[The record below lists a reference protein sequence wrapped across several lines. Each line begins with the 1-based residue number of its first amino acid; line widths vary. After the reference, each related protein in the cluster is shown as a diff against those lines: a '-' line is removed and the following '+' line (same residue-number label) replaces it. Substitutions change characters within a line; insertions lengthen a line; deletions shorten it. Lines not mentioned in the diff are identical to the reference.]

1 MSVKSATQKS
11 LLSNISEQTKLLYT
25 NAKFS
30 FINTSYRVDNFVR
43 NNFFNFVSCTII
55 GGAYFFATL
64 EFASNCLITF
74 IIVKVVS
81 KIFYFVFS
89 PIRKIKSAP
98 KVKKVA
104 IPKHDSLKWLKEF
117 KSKSSLDRKKM
128 LQQISKQTLD
138 NVANLGVDK
147 AFNFSKEELDTMK
160 QKTQILGSTVSSKYR
175 EERYFKIAQEKNS
188 VQTAT
193 YLMKVEVIQGD
204 SFDVAIR
211 LKSERNYKNVAVLNM
226 AKLYPGGN
234 FLKGEE
240 NQEANL
246 CMRSTLFDSINIYR
260 INYRNYNSYLRKKMG
275 WRYKIPEFG
284 VIYSPKIKVF
294 RGNVNEGFCY
304 YGNPAQINVISS
316 QAYKLKDSANK
327 PSNYREKIKRKLQMI
342 LNAALLTNQELV
354 VLGAFGCGEDNNDP
368 KEIVQITKEILKE
381 RPIYQQKM
389 KIIFAVI
396 PDSSDRKGNLEAFSD
411 LNGFVK

>member
-11 LLSNISEQTKLLYT
+11 ILSNISEQTNLLYT
-25 NAKFS
+25 NTKIS
-30 FINTSYRVDNFVR
+30 FINISNRVDNFVR
-43 NNFFNFVSCTII
+43 NNFFNLVGCTII
-55 GGAYFFATL
+55 LGAYFFATL

-89 PIRKIKSAP
+89 PIRKIKSAS
-98 KVKKVA
+98 KVKKFV

-128 LQQISKQTLD
+128 LQQASIQTLG
-138 NVANLGVDK
+138 NVANLGADK
-147 AFNFSKEELDTMK
+147 SIKFSKEELDTMK
-160 QKTQILGSTVSSKYR
+160 QKTQILGLSVSSKYR
-175 EERYFKIAQEKNS
+175 EERYFKIAQEKNK
-188 VQTAT
+188 VKNAT
-193 YLMKVEVIQGD
+193 HLMKVEVIEGD

-246 CMRSTLFDSINIYR
+246 CMRSTLFDSINTYR
-260 INYRNYNSYLRKKMG
+260 INFRNYNSYLRKKMG

-284 VIYSPKIKVF
+284 IIFSPKIKVF

-304 YGNPAQINVISS
+304 YANPAQVNVISS
-316 QAYKLKDSANK
+316 QAYKLKDSATK
-327 PSNYREKIKRKLQMI
+327 PSNYREKTKRKLQMI

-354 VLGAFGCGEDNNDP
+354 VLGAFGCGDDNNDP
-368 KEIVQITKEILKE
+368 KEIVQITKEILNQ
-381 RPIYQQKM
+381 RPVYQKKL
-389 KIIFAVI
+389 KIVFAVI
-396 PDSSDRKGNLEAFSD
+396 PDSSDRKGNLEAFSA